1 MDVNIPIQLSESFTA
16 SYEEALLKIAKNV
29 LEKVQLNEEFKPYMN
44 KTEAAQYI
52 GVSFNTLQKL
62 ERMGLPVIEIDGIRL
77 VGKRDID
84 DFLNE
89 YKNMD

>member
-1 MDVNIPIQLSESFTA
+1 MDVNIPLQLSEGFIA
-16 SYEEALLKIAKNV
+16 SYEEALLKMAKNV
-29 LEKVQLNEEFKPYMN
+29 LEKVQSNEEFKPYMN

-52 GVSFNTLQKL
+52 GVSFNTLKKL

-77 VGKRDID
+77 IGKQDID